1 MESRLAFF
9 PQEIYGL
16 STRYQKNP
24 PGVLIF
30 PNRYIQGPGVLD
42 YLGKYLSLISSSNPA
57 LLVSAGGR
65 KRFGNQLKKSF
76 ETARMN
82 YEMEIF
88 NGECCYS
95 EFDRLVGLFNR
106 KSSPVDAVIAVGGG
120 KCLDTGKCVAFRL
133 DVPVVIC
140 PTIASTDAPC
150 SAVSVVYTPE
160 GVQIAPEFFPNSPA
174 LVVLDTQIIIN
185 APVRQLVSG
194 MGDALA
200 TYYEVRTCYENSAAR
215 SVIGGRITMTTL
227 ALARLCAETVMEH
240 GLAAAD
246 AVRRKEII
254 DPFEKVVEANSL
266 LSGVG
271 FESGGLSTAHAVA
284 AGLTVISALHKGF
297 FHGELVSMGL
307 LVHLLLEKKEDEALE
322 VARFAAQVGLPVHA
336 GQLDLDLEKDA
347 GDIRRAMEGAVA
359 SGLPESE
366 PFPVTTDDLV
376 QAFTAANGLGL
387 IVFEEIGDQAY
398 RDLHP

>member
-1 MESRLAFF
+1 
-9 PQEIYGL
+9 
-16 STRYQKNP
+16 
-24 PGVLIF
+24 
-30 PNRYIQGPGVLD
+30 
-42 YLGKYLSLISSSNPA
+42 
-57 LLVSAGGR
+57 
-65 KRFGNQLKKSF
+65 
-76 ETARMN
+76 
-82 YEMEIF
+82 
-88 NGECCYS
+88 
-95 EFDRLVGLFNR
+95 
-106 KSSPVDAVIAVGGG
+106 
-120 KCLDTGKCVAFRL
+120 
-133 DVPVVIC
+133 
-140 PTIASTDAPC
+140 
-150 SAVSVVYTPE
+150 VVYTPE

-200 TYYEVRTCYENSAAR
+200 TYYEARTCYENSAAR

-284 AGLTVISALHKGF
+284 AGLTVIPALHKGF
-297 FHGELVSMGL
+297 FHGELVSMGI
-307 LVHLLLEKKEDEALE
+307 LVHLLLEEKEDEALE

-359 SGLPESE
+359 SRLPESE
-366 PFPVTTDDLV
+366 PFPVTPDDLV

-387 IVFEEIGDQAY
+387 IVSGEIGDQAY